1 MILSSRSA
9 LKLAR
14 PAVFRAALRGLAAA
28 ALAAVLAL
36 GAPGVAAQQKVLR
49 MAFRTAETGFD
60 PQRIF
65 DRYSVGVC
73 ENLFETLIT
82 YDYLAR
88 PVKLVPLAAEAVPEP
103 EEGGTRYTFRI
114 KPGIYFADDPVF
126 KGKHRELVARDLE
139 YAIKRFRD
147 PAIRSPYEWL
157 FENRIVGL
165 DELAARAKKEG
176 RFDYDAPVAGIEVH
190 GKYVISFKLKA
201 PDYNF
206 LYYMAMPN
214 VVPVA
219 REVIEAYAADTMAHP
234 VGTGPY
240 VLKEWVRR
248 SKIVLER
255 NPLHRG
261 YELDTRYADPNDE
274 WDRRAID
281 ALAGKRL
288 PLLDRIEIYPIE
300 DEQPRFLAF
309 LNKEHDLMDETPFSF
324 INQVLPNGKL
334 SPQLARQ
341 GVHVFR
347 ELQPEIT
354 YDVFNM
360 DLKVNG
366 RDNPVGGYTAERVAL
381 RRAMV
386 LAHDRDQ
393 EIAIVR
399 KGQAIPAQSPIPPGV
414 VGYDP
419 NFHSDAQDPDPP
431 RAKAL
436 LDMFGYLDRDGD
448 GFRELPD
455 GKPLVLQYK
464 YNIGGAEA
472 RQLAELW
479 VKSMAAVGLRM
490 EAVAVQFA
498 DLLNDKRV
506 GNFQVAGSA
515 WIADYPDAQNFL
527 QLLYGPNTDQS
538 NEARFRLPEYDRL
551 YEKSLTIPD
560 GEERNQLYREM
571 TRLIFA
577 YAPWRLGVHRIFN
590 HLQYPWVKGYKKH
603 PILYTNFKYLDLDVA
618 ERAAATR

>member
-1 MILSSRSA
+1 MR
-9 LKLAR
+9 
-14 PAVFRAALRGLAAA
+14 AVAFA

-36 GAPGVAAQQKVLR
+36 GAPGAAAQQKVLR

-88 PVKLVPLAAEAVPEP
+88 PVKLVPLAAETVPEP

-126 KGKHRELVARDLE
+126 KGKRRELVARDLE

-190 GKYVISFKLKA
+190 GKYIISFKLKA

-206 LYYMAMPN
+206 IYFMAMPN

-261 YELDTRYADPNDE
+261 YELDTRYADINDE
-274 WDRRAID
+274 WDRRAIE

-309 LNKEHDLMDETPFSF
+309 LNKEHDLLDETPFSF

-334 SPQLARQ
+334 APQLASQ

-366 RDNPVGGYTAERVAL
+366 RDNPVGGYTPERVAL

-386 LAHDRDQ
+386 LAHDRNQ
-393 EIAIVR
+393 EIAIIR

-455 GKPLVLQYK
+455 GKPLLLQYK
-464 YNIGGAEA
+464 YNIGGQEA

-560 GEERNQLYREM
+560 GEERNRLYREM
-571 TRLIFA
+571 TRLVFA